1 MVRREFQSDSPA
13 MPEFHKKKTPF
24 FYSTLTAK
32 LLLRP
37 KLLDL
42 QPVPALLKMD
52 ADFKVKTTY
61 GCAYICRFLE

>member
-1 MVRREFQSDSPA
+1 MTQVNRVVGREFQSDSPA
-13 MPEFHKKKTPF
+13 MPGFHKKKQTPF

-42 QPVPALLKMD
+42 QPVPGLLEMD
-52 ADFKVKTTY
+52 ANFKVKTT
-61 GCAYICRFLE
+61 

>member
-1 MVRREFQSDSPA
+1 MVGREFQSDSDK
-13 MPEFHKKKTPF
+13 MKQTPF

-42 QPVPALLKMD
+42 QPVPALWEMD
-52 ADFKVKTTY
+52 ADFKVKTT
-61 GCAYICRFLE
+61 

>member
-1 MVRREFQSDSPA
+1 VGREFQSDSD
-13 MPEFHKKKTPF
+13 KKKQTPI

-42 QPVPALLKMD
+42 LPVPALLTMD
-52 ADFKVKTTY
+52 A
-61 GCAYICRFLE
+61 

>member
-1 MVRREFQSDSPA
+1 MTQVNQVVGREFQSDSTD
-13 MPEFHKKKTPF
+13 KKKQTPF

-42 QPVPALLKMD
+42 QPVPALLEMD
-52 ADFKVKTTY
+52 ADFKVKTT
-61 GCAYICRFLE
+61 

>member
-1 MVRREFQSDSPA
+1 MVGREFQSDSTD
-13 MPEFHKKKTPF
+13 KKKQTPF

-42 QPVPALLKMD
+42 QPVPALLEMD
-52 ADFKVKTTY
+52 ADFKVKTT
-61 GCAYICRFLE
+61 

>member
-1 MVRREFQSDSPA
+1 VTQINQVVGREFQSDSDK
-13 MPEFHKKKTPF
+13 MKQTPF

-42 QPVPALLKMD
+42 QPVPGLLEMD
-52 ADFKVKTTY
+52 ANFKVKTT
-61 GCAYICRFLE
+61 

>member
-1 MVRREFQSDSPA
+1 MNRVVGREFQSDSPA
-13 MPEFHKKKTPF
+13 KPEFDKKKQTPF

-42 QPVPALLKMD
+42 QPVPALLEMD
-52 ADFKVKTTY
+52 ANFKVKTT
-61 GCAYICRFLE
+61 

>member
-1 MVRREFQSDSPA
+1 VTQVNRVVGREFQTDSD
-13 MPEFHKKKTPF
+13 KKKQTPF

-52 ADFKVKTTY
+52 ADFKAKTT
-61 GCAYICRFLE
+61 